1 MNGFVP
7 MEGPFY
13 TTCLLLV
20 MLSWVFFSLAFTVF
34 RPKTPEASAAAP
46 TVAAVASPGAQPA
59 ASDAPAAPAKPARDL
74 RSRWGVVLQF
84 VGYFVMWL
92 SFRPP
97 FASLSKFPGPFA
109 LVVAVACVVLAWTG
123 AGFAYWAQR
132 TLGKEW
138 SYTARLLEGHRLVT
152 AGPYAIVRHP
162 IYTSMLAMWIATALA
177 VARPWGIVLG
187 IVPMVWGTLVRV
199 KIEDAL
205 LRQAF
210 GASFEEWKKR
220 TPAMIPG
227 LL

>member
-7 MEGPFY
+7 MDSPYY

-20 MLSWVFFSLAFTVF
+20 MFAWVFFTLAFTVF
-34 RPKTPEASAAAP
+34 RPKTPGASAAA
-46 TVAAVASPGAQPA
+46 ASPAA
-59 ASDAPAAPAKPARDL
+59 ASGSAPAAPAAPAEAKPARDR
-74 RSRWGVVLQF
+74 RSLWGIGLQF
-84 VGYFVMWL
+84 IGYMLMWL

-97 FASLSKFPGPFA
+97 FPSLSEFPGPFA
-109 LVVAVACVVLAWTG
+109 LVVAASAVVLAWVG
-123 AGFAYWAQR
+123 ASFAYWAQR

-152 AGPYAIVRHP
+152 AGPYGIVRHP
-162 IYTSMLAMWIATALA
+162 IYASMLVMWIATALA